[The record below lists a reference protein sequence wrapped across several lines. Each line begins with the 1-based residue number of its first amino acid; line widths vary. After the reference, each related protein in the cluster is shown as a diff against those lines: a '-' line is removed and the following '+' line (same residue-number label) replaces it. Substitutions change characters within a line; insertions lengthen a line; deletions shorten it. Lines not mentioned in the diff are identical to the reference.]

1 MSAKILVVD
10 DNPTNLKLV
19 SDVLEFEGYDILKAV
34 DAEEAQVVLS
44 ATLPDLILMDIALP
58 GMDGLTLTRKLK
70 AEERTRG
77 IRIVALTAF
86 AMKGDDQKAFDAG
99 CDGYITKPIDTRKLT
114 DQVAEFLARA
124 SGQSPRSR
132 IKILVIE
139 DNTVDNK
146 LATLILS
153 TTGHDVSAV
162 EAAEQVFG
170 AIKED
175 RPQLILLDLDL
186 TGMDGLVL
194 LRKLKADPDT
204 REICVVA
211 ITFYPEQYSKAAALA
226 AGCDAYLLK
235 PLDTRELSEPLAA
248 LAEEAARSTGRP
260 KKGPMNILIV
270 DDTPINLK
278 LLRAQLESE
287 GHAVFEAH
295 NGMDALALLECQPV
309 DAVISDILMPKMDG
323 YRLCLEIRKQAPLR
337 NLPIIIYTSTY
348 ISPGDEKLAIDMGAD
363 KYLKKPA
370 SVETLVAALLEV
382 SARPHAA
389 LQPKAL
395 QEFEVLKEYNERL
408 VSKLKEKNTELQTQ
422 TEALRASEE
431 RYRLLFERAP
441 DVIFA
446 LAPTGAITSL
456 NYAFETITGWP
467 PAQWLGRPF
476 QDILYLDDQPRA
488 GELFQLVLGGER
500 VPTFKLRMRTV
511 AGGFR
516 DVEFTGFSSELSG
529 GRIEVQGIGRDITE
543 RLQAQEEILRLNA
556 ELEERVQQRTA
567 ELEFANQQMEA
578 FSYSVSHD
586 LRSPLTA
593 IDGFGNLLS
602 KEIGA
607 SAVSDRGKHYL
618 VRIRAGVVQMGEL
631 IDALLSLAK
640 VSRTSLRL
648 EDVDLSA
655 LAETLLTGYR
665 EREPGRVAQLAIQ
678 AGMVVHGDP
687 NLLRQVLD
695 NLLGNAW
702 KFSGQQPQTHI
713 AFDRES
719 GPNGEAKY
727 VVRDKGA
734 GFDMAYSEKLF
745 SAFQRLHTESE
756 FAGTG
761 IGLATVQRI
770 VTRHGGRIWA
780 ESRLGEGATF
790 YFTLGSPSA

>member
-70 AEERTRG
+70 AEERTRC

-114 DQVAEFLARA
+114 DQVAGFLARA
-124 SGQSPRSR
+124 SGQSPISR
-132 IKILVIE
+132 MKILVIE
-139 DNTVDNK
+139 DNTVDIK
-146 LATLILS
+146 LSTLILS

-186 TGMDGLVL
+186 TGMDGLAL
-194 LRKLKADPDT
+194 LRKLKADPVT
-204 REICVVA
+204 RDICVVA

-226 AGCDAYLLK
+226 AGCNTYLLK
-235 PLDTRELSEPLAA
+235 PLDTRELSDLLTAV
-248 LAEEAARSTGRP
+248 AEEAARSTGTR

-295 NGMDALALLECQPV
+295 DGMDALALLERQLV

-348 ISPGDEKLAIDMGAD
+348 ISPGDEKLALDMGAD

-370 SVETLVAALLEV
+370 SVETLVAALHEV

-389 LQPKAL
+389 PQPKAL
-395 QEFEVLKEYNERL
+395 QEFEVIKEYNERL

-446 LAPTGAITSL
+446 LAPTGVITSL
-456 NYAFETITGWP
+456 NHAFETITGWP

-476 QDILYLDDQPRA
+476 QDILHPDDQTRS
-488 GELFQLVLGGER
+488 GELFQLVLVGEL

-567 ELEFANQQMEA
+567 ELEFANQQLEA

-586 LRSPLTA
+586 LRSPLSA
-593 IDGFGNLLS
+593 IDGFGDLLS

-607 SAVSDRGKHYL
+607 GAVSDRGKHYL
-618 VRIRAGVVQMGEL
+618 VRIRAGVVQMGDL
-631 IDALLSLAK
+631 IDALLSLAQ
-640 VSRTSLRL
+640 VSRTSLRW

-655 LAETLLTGYR
+655 LAETVLSGYR

-687 NLLRQVLD
+687 SLLRQVLD

-734 GFDMAYSEKLF
+734 GFNMAYSEKLF
-745 SAFQRLHTESE
+745 GAFQRLHTESE

-780 ESRLGEGATF
+780 ESTPGEGATF

>member
-1 MSAKILVVD
+1 
-10 DNPTNLKLV
+10 
-19 SDVLEFEGYDILKAV
+19 
-34 DAEEAQVVLS
+34 
-44 ATLPDLILMDIALP
+44 
-58 GMDGLTLTRKLK
+58 
-70 AEERTRG
+70 
-77 IRIVALTAF
+77 
-86 AMKGDDQKAFDAG
+86 
-99 CDGYITKPIDTRKLT
+99 
-114 DQVAEFLARA
+114 
-124 SGQSPRSR
+124 
-132 IKILVIE
+132 
-139 DNTVDNK
+139 
-146 LATLILS
+146 
-153 TTGHDVSAV
+153 
-162 EAAEQVFG
+162 
-170 AIKED
+170 
-175 RPQLILLDLDL
+175 
-186 TGMDGLVL
+186 
-194 LRKLKADPDT
+194 
-204 REICVVA
+204 
-211 ITFYPEQYSKAAALA
+211 
-226 AGCDAYLLK
+226 
-235 PLDTRELSEPLAA
+235 
-248 LAEEAARSTGRP
+248 
-260 KKGPMNILIV
+260 MNILIV

-295 NGMDALALLECQPV
+295 DGMDALALLECQPV

-476 QDILYLDDQPRA
+476 QDILHLDDQLRA

-702 KFSGQQPQTHI
+702 KFSSHQPQTHI

-780 ESRLGEGATF
+780 ESRPGEGATF